1 VHGAV
6 HKYQG
11 QVSVFNYQNGP
22 SYRCLHPQSSTENP
36 ETPGELGIFS
46 VLPGIIGLL
55 QVNEALK
62 VVTGAGEVLSGK
74 LMIYNALNSQF
85 VLVDIEK
92 NPDNFITKNL
102 ITKFS

>member
-1 VHGAV
+1 MELYINTRD
-6 HKYQG
+6 K
-11 QVSVFNYQNGP
+11 FP
-22 SYRCLHPQSSTENP
+22 CLIIKTVLVIVACIPQSSTENP